1 MANIQII
8 TDAGADLTKAQQEQ
22 YHIDVLPI
30 KIFADGKE
38 YLAGVDIFSKEFYDI
53 LENCKEIPTTSQ
65 PTTLEICD
73 LFKKHIEAGK
83 QVLVIALSSESS
95 GTFNNMNLAKS
106 MVLEEYPDA
115 VIELLDSRR
124 FAYIY
129 GRAAIEASK
138 LAEEG
143 LDILTIKERAMAFME
158 KYDVAVIPNS
168 MTYLEK
174 GGRINKATLIFGNV
188 LDIVPVL
195 SIRNGLMAAIGKVRG
210 RKKLPKKLAAYIKD
224 HAPDQSGKTM
234 LVLNGRMEEET
245 LELIGYLE
253 EMYPGVTIERAEV
266 GPIIATHIGPVF
278 AAFYELD

>member
-8 TDAGADLTKAQQEQ
+8 TDAGADLTKEEQ
-22 YHIDVLPI
+22 VQYGIEVLPI
-30 KIFADGKE
+30 KICADDKE
-38 YLAGVDIFSKEFYDI
+38 YLAGVNIFSEEYYAI
-53 LENCKEIPTTSQ
+53 LEKCKDIPQTSQ
-65 PTTLEICD
+65 PTTLEIYD
-73 LFKKHIEAGK
+73 MFKKHTDAGK

-95 GTFNNMNLAKS
+95 GTFNNMNLAKN
-106 MVLEEYPDA
+106 MILEETPDA

-129 GRAAIEASK
+129 GWAAIEASK
-138 LAEEG
+138 MAKEG
-143 LDILTIKERAMAFME
+143 MDIQEIKERAMAFME

-174 GGRINKATLIFGNV
+174 GGRINKATLIFGNM

-195 SIRNGLMAAIGKVRG
+195 SIRNGLMGAIGKVRG
-210 RKKLPKKLAAYIKD
+210 RKKLAKKLAAYIQE

-234 LVLNGRMEEET
+234 LVLNGSMEEET
-245 LELIGYLE
+245 EELIGYLK
-253 EMYPGVTIERAEV
+253 EMYPGVIIKRAKV

-278 AAFYELD
+278 AAFYEL